1 MKKSFLG
8 LAALACAF
16 AGMAVGLIGANNV
29 KTVEATDSLSTGVY
43 LLGSFNSWTI
53 NDSSKMYFATGSTYQ
68 YYATVS
74 MAVNDE
80 FKIFDE
86 EHFTGDNR
94 HIGYIASSILDT
106 HNFSGGGTANVKCLT
121 AGRYKV
127 TYSYTDANNKQITAI
142 DTIASYTVSEYA
154 VVGGVKEGT
163 AFATEF
169 AATDAAFTPKDVHR
183 PGYTFG
189 GWFTD
194 EDCTTRYSTTTL
206 TADTT
211 LYAKY
216 TRCTESRNVYF
227 KSANWSKVYVYTFG
241 QSEAMGAF
249 PGTDISAAA
258 VAYLTFNEAGLYAT
272 WVYDSGDNHIIFS
285 DGTSTNK
292 TADLSLVE
300 GGYYSTALAKEAPG
314 NVVLGG
320 AASVAMEWAASVAAS
335 TDASAC
341 NMSKTAAQEIVTD
354 YGNVTDTDAKTILN
368 NATLYTWADANKVE
382 TNKVNV
388 KFLDMYPL
396 IQQQANKN
404 SAVVPVVKTDSDS
417 MPFMLIAFGLVA
429 LGGCASYLLLRKRNE
444 D

>member
-29 KTVEATDSLSTGVY
+29 KTVEATDSLASEIY
-43 LLGSFNSWTI
+43 LLGTFNSWTKS
-53 NDSSKMYFATGSTYQ
+53 DSSKMYFATGSTYQ

-74 MAVNDE
+74 MAVNDA
-80 FKIFDE
+80 FKVYDD
-86 EHFTGDNR
+86 EHFDGDAGYV
-94 HIGYIASSILDT
+94 GYISSSALGT
-106 HNFSGGGTANVKCLT
+106 KFSGGGTADVKCLT

-127 TYSYTDANNKQITAI
+127 TYSYTDANHKQITAI
-142 DTIASYTVSEYA
+142 DTITSYTVSEYA

-169 AATDAAFTPKDVHR
+169 AATDAAFTPKDAHR
-183 PGYTFG
+183 TGYTFG

-194 EDCTTRYSTTTL
+194 EACTTLYSTTTL

-216 TRCTESRNVYF
+216 TRCTVSRNVYF

-258 VAYLTFNEAGLYAT
+258 VANLTFNGAGLFAT
-272 WVYDSGDNHIIFS
+272 WVYESGDDHIIFN

-382 TNKVNV
+382 ENKVNV

-396 IQQQANKN
+396 IQQQASKTP
-404 SAVVPVVKTDSDS
+404 AVVPVVKTDSDS